1 MRREPFDRRAASLN
15 CAPSRI
21 IVQTPF
27 IGDNIFHAEMGELYE
42 FTVAVGD
49 VVAADD
55 TVAVVDTHKASIDIR
70 TPHSGTV
77 ARLLVDAGTEVYESH
92 PVLALTGPSAN
103 PRVRMK

>member
-21 IVQTPF
+21 IVRTPF

-55 TVAVVDTHKASIDIR
+55 TIAVVDTHKASIDIR

-77 ARLLVDAGTEVYESH
+77 ARLLVDAGTEVYESQ

-103 PRVRMK
+103 PASA

>member
-1 MRREPFDRRAASLN
+1 
-15 CAPSRI
+15 
-21 IVQTPF
+21 
-27 IGDNIFHAEMGELYE
+27 MGELYE

-55 TVAVVDTHKASIDIR
+55 TIAVVDTHKASIDIR

-77 ARLLVDAGTEVYESH
+77 ARSSRRHGSAG
-92 PVLALTGPSAN
+92 PPSSPSRGLRQ